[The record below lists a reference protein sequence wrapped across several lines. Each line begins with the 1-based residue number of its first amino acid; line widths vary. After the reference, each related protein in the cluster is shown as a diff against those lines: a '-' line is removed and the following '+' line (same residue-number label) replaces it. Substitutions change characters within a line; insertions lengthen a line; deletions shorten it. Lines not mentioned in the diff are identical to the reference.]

1 MNNDDEMPEL
11 EDFTEELS
19 KIRLNKTNNNEESS
33 EVKVNVIEDKNHKNI
48 EHKINVVEKI
58 QKKTNNDEEFGSFM
72 KKGFFKRAT
81 NQINKSDTK
90 KVDDLT
96 HIKAKEQGK
105 VSQTFQENLKNDM
118 KANMENVN
126 TKNLLENIVNK
137 KDEWMNQDLL
147 TKIAQKPELMKY
159 FMDPRFTEVITLF
172 QKNPQ
177 QAVQQYGHVK
187 EFSQFIKDFSSI
199 MADHFSGLNQKQQLE
214 NVPQFD
220 KETQEIL
227 SDPEVSRVIYK
238 LQTEGK
244 LDIEEINKD
253 LALSAKVKKLIDKGV
268 FQVQKESELNKK
280 KIVN

>member
-1 MNNDDEMPEL
+1 MKNDDDMPPEL

-19 KIRLNKTNNNEESS
+19 KIRLNKSNNNQESS
-33 EVKVNVIEDKNHKNI
+33 EIKVNVIENNNI
-48 EHKINVVEKI
+48 EQRPKII
-58 QKKTNNDEEFGSFM
+58 QKTEQKEEEFGSFM
-72 KKGFFKRAT
+72 KKGFFKKASNSKGNT
-81 NQINKSDTK
+81 KINENN

-105 VSQTFQENLKNDM
+105 VSQTFQDNLKNDM
-118 KANMENVN
+118 KKNMENVN
-126 TKNLLENIVNK
+126 SKKLLENIVNK

-159 FMDPRFTEVITLF
+159 FMDPRFTEVINLF

-177 QAVQQYGHVK
+177 QAIQQYGHVK

-199 MADHFSGLNQKQQLE
+199 MADHFNGLSHKQQQQDT
-214 NVPQFD
+214 VQQFD

-227 SDPEVSRVIYK
+227 NDPEISKIIYK

-253 LALSAKVKKLIDKGV
+253 LVLSAKVKKLIDKGV
-268 FQVQKESELNKK
+268 FQVQKESELNKNK
-280 KIVN
+280 K